1 MCPHIL
7 STYLF
12 ALKSLSMQKHMA
24 PNMASLRCLVFIAL
38 LQGFI
43 HADQQQNTLNVPQV
57 LLPYAPRGS
66 VSTNFTLKAFQGCY
80 QWLSSRPEVATIQP
94 IYSSEEEKSAKN
106 LGRKCAREAMV
117 TAQARLPERQMT
129 EILAEEEVTGMTLR
143 SDVAVDNI
151 HKIEILTTT
160 RELLL
165 GEPPEVCHIQAF
177 DEEGNVFTSLEGIE
191 FVWELKTVEGVG
203 SVNAQSV
210 LRFMLFEFSSYETS
224 PEIYSLEEKGSRG
237 SSIVLEPINTGTAIV
252 KAKPKDKAFANV
264 APAQVKVIV
273 QDNVMLKPAHD
284 SLNFLDML
292 HIHTGHQPA
301 AGIYVVEPAYLGF
314 SIVPHPDWV
323 LQVGVEYEVSVQIYN
338 ADDRKIFISDNIHLS
353 SSFPEAYFQLLWSSK
368 NGSYHRVKT
377 LQKTKRTVITAVYT
391 SIEIPEKHT
400 IHTFDRPISGKQE
413 AEIFD
418 PVVVIPEIVLFPWY
432 PAAQKNVAEY
442 KQFQYLL
449 EPSGGSGTYI
459 WTSSNTSVATVS
471 TKGLVITTNAV
482 GHSQMRASD
491 TRNLA
496 NFGSSEVYVLEP
508 KKMEFLPSVVEAQV
522 DCREL
527 HVFMDCR
534 SLPLTYTFSD
544 PSIFKLV
551 EDSNDYDIAIGSC
564 MAVRV
569 VALRAGFTT
578 LMVTYQYGDII
589 LKAAATIGSY
599 LPLRVL
605 DPVEVGVVS
614 LCSTKNLMLEGGP
627 LPWIVDTSGYYEE
640 VDHSGSY
647 HFFHVICLKQG
658 EQVLTVNIGNKR
670 SAKNPYPAS
679 SSVKIRFVCANPS
692 SLTIVPDIKLPT
704 VDGRQLSPENCVS
717 SNKEWTTSDNSLA
730 EFLDLTTTV
739 KMMFVAYKED
749 ENLRN
754 SVSFQTVDLSD
765 RMGGVTIQAWIEGYD
780 CAKLSR
786 CGQEL
791 EV

>member
-1 MCPHIL
+1 
-7 STYLF
+7 
-12 ALKSLSMQKHMA
+12 
-24 PNMASLRCLVFIAL
+24 
-38 LQGFI
+38 
-43 HADQQQNTLNVPQV
+43 
-57 LLPYAPRGS
+57 
-66 VSTNFTLKAFQGCY
+66 
-80 QWLSSRPEVATIQP
+80 
-94 IYSSEEEKSAKN
+94 
-106 LGRKCAREAMV
+106 
-117 TAQARLPERQMT
+117 
-129 EILAEEEVTGMTLR
+129 TGMTLR

-224 PEIYSLEEKGSRG
+224 PEIYSLEEK
-237 SSIVLEPINTGTAIV
+237 
-252 KAKPKDKAFANV
+252 NV

-284 SLNFLDML
+284 VYIVVNTSITYSVVRLRQGKVTVVPMPSSQFELRLSNTTVGQLNVKQSSVMGIQSGYTKVTLVDKNML

-353 SSFPEAYFQLLWSSK
+353 TSFPEAYFQLLWSSK

-482 GHSQMRASD
+482 GHSQIRASD

-496 NFGSSEVYVLEP
+496 NFGSSEVRSTGG
-508 KKMEFLPSVVEAQV
+508 PSPQAATLFEVANQTVATVSSVGLVEAQ
-522 DCREL
+522 EL
-527 HVFMDCR
+527 GTTN
-534 SLPLTYTFSD
+534 LTGFVQASD
-544 PSIFKLV
+544 PLKGQTFLFSKDVIIIRVIQLSGVKINVATTNLV
-551 EDSNDYDIAIGSC
+551 TETKISMYAIGLNEETPFTFANAIPGLKFYWSSSNPDVC
-564 MAVRV
+564 QVQSVYALSGVAVESENDFRV
-569 VALRAGFTT
+569 DLHCINPGQTT
-578 LMVTYQYGDII
+578 VQ
-589 LKAAATIGSY
+589 
-599 LPLRVL
+599 LRVEIADHRYQQAHSL
-605 DPVEVGVVS
+605 ALLEDDVTFEVYERLQLIFPASGFLLLPNNVNTKIKTNRDGSGSITYELITDCSQRTMGFNGPSVLTISKGGQVTSASLSGTAAVLVTVHEEFGINQTAVVHVEVQ
-614 LCSTKNLMLEGGP
+614 
-627 LPWIVDTSGYYEE
+627 Y
-640 VDHSGSY
+640 
-647 HFFHVICLKQG
+647 
-658 EQVLTVNIGNKR
+658 
-670 SAKNPYPAS
+670 
-679 SSVKIRFVCANPS
+679 
-692 SLTIVPDIKLPT
+692 
-704 VDGRQLSPENCVS
+704 
-717 SNKEWTTSDNSLA
+717 
-730 EFLDLTTTV
+730 
-739 KMMFVAYKED
+739 
-749 ENLRN
+749 
-754 SVSFQTVDLSD
+754 
-765 RMGGVTIQAWIEGYD
+765 
-780 CAKLSR
+780 
-786 CGQEL
+786 
-791 EV
+791 